1 MIGREMEMSVAYPFF
16 LGLIPKYKTA
26 GFVGIYMACQN
37 GTLLIGPA
45 IGGIVIDCFGYVAL
59 FVCSALFVFAGLCVF
74 LTVQSPQTT
83 AGSEQGR

>member
-1 MIGREMEMSVAYPFF
+1 MEMSVAYPFF